1 MNKLE
6 KVFKTHTLSGRLRT
20 FIINLILFVVLVIS
34 IFLMFMTKSQ
44 IKTTYENELN
54 SIVRMQ
60 NQAVEKWLNER
71 ELDIR
76 FLVNS
81 HDVKEA
87 NLDRIKSL
95 FENFVNNQSEFY
107 FISFIALDGYSKV
120 DSTFESN
127 RYFGEKEFFK
137 ESANGLD
144 FISDAVFND
153 FDNMPVIHF
162 SSPVVDEYNEVIA
175 VVVGA
180 VRLYSIQAIVES
192 FRFGETG
199 ETYILDHQKQLL
211 TKRKFDKKSDILNHT
226 DNTLI
231 ANDFYMNYNNKEV
244 LGSNVKSNF
253 ERWTIVA
260 EISKDEIYVMFEQF
274 LMYVMFFIIILLIL
288 VVPLVLRFSNKIER
302 PLQFLLNGSKQ
313 IQDGDYGHE
322 IDSSLIVHA
331 TSEIKDLTH
340 SFNSMSGV
348 LKNVIGELTTHSTI
362 DVLSKL
368 YNRRELLRL
377 STNML
382 EKSMLEQKHSAV
394 LMIDIDHFKRINDS
408 YGHRT
413 GDIAIELVSNTIK
426 TSITNIDI
434 AGRYGGEEFMVFIGD
449 TNRVKVKEIAQRI
462 RTNIEKLDIDFEE
475 YELKCTCS
483 VGVYFMQDLNITHSL
498 DAIIEKADQAL
509 YEAKHTGRNK
519 VVVYNY

>member
-1 MNKLE
+1 
-6 KVFKTHTLSGRLRT
+6 
-20 FIINLILFVVLVIS
+20 
-34 IFLMFMTKSQ
+34 
-44 IKTTYENELN
+44 
-54 SIVRMQ
+54 
-60 NQAVEKWLNER
+60 
-71 ELDIR
+71 
-76 FLVNS
+76 
-81 HDVKEA
+81 
-87 NLDRIKSL
+87 
-95 FENFVNNQSEFY
+95 
-107 FISFIALDGYSKV
+107 
-120 DSTFESN
+120 
-127 RYFGEKEFFK
+127 
-137 ESANGLD
+137 
-144 FISDAVFND
+144 
-153 FDNMPVIHF
+153 MPVIHF

-211 TKRKFDKKSDILNHT
+211 TKRKFDKKSDILKHT

-322 IDSSLIVHA
+322 VDSSLIVHA

-394 LMIDIDHFKRINDS
+394 LMIDIDHFKRINDT

-449 TNRVKVKEIAQRI
+449 TNTVNVKEIAQRI
-462 RTNIEKLDIDFEE
+462 RINIEKLDIIFEE

-483 VGVYFMQDLNITHSL
+483 VGVYFMQDLNISNSL